1 MGMMG
6 IVWRSTVLWMLL
18 VCEAEGG
25 RARRAAVALTSQ
37 SSSLFF
43 QFNGA
48 QGRESYHVYICMAE
62 ARVILRAHIYICHA

>member
-6 IVWRSTVLWMLL
+6 IVWRSMVLWMLL

-37 SSSLFF
+37 SSSLFSNSMVLRGGSHIMCIYVW
-43 QFNGA
+43 QR
-48 QGRESYHVYICMAE
+48 RE
-62 ARVILRAHIYICHA
+62 